1 MSDPWAV
8 HDTRSTTESPRIGVP
23 TSTYDPREKKASV
36 EVEWNDGT
44 KEEVKLSLTYRVF
57 RLDSLDGLMLL
68 AKETLPSE
76 PGDFAQVFARALAG
90 PSRSAMRA
98 GEIRGAVAERT
109 GLPRSQVETAW
120 KRSRATFEALPEVA
134 VEPSSAGA
142 KYRLVGA
149 LEPLAIPSI
158 SSESPSSVEAAA
170 SVEPVAP
177 GAPTASSEDAEAGA
191 TTSGET
197 AGADSSHAHRDG
209 LENEPELELE
219 PEAKPA
225 GPLARARRMEAAGGP
240 TPVGDGPVGELDDVG
255 AVLAMKKPWPID
267 AATLAAWLDTEA
279 PGETLRA
286 AVAEVDAARSD
297 KDRSDAALSQ
307 FSVLLGRILKHDE
320 ARLPGVALAE
330 AFLALQ
336 RSSNPSERHRGV
348 EALDRLSAGLEKP
361 THLFDQLSLPS
372 FQAAVRK
379 LGLSAGGPRARFVE
393 ALAKR
398 SAALASDA
406 GWWRGFSWK
415 DVRAVSTGP
424 LHSLITA
431 TPALQHMVRE
441 AVDAFADTVDTRRAL
456 GELLGAPRFA
466 VEHLSPERLS
476 RIMALVAEN
485 DRLFST
491 WHAEFTRESE
501 LQQANRRLG
510 EIEESAGRAAASEAS
525 RAAEL
530 EDLRM
535 HLADAQRQVDALR
548 KHTGSLT
555 ERERRQVLLDSAKAV
570 AQIAATVDGDGG
582 HLEHAEL
589 ARKVNLLAERHGVS
603 IDVARGETVAFDP
616 ARHSAPGSRPEPG
629 EPVNVA
635 RTGYTWDDGE
645 AAIVVLPALVTRVS
659 IDETRS

>member
-23 TSTYDPREKKASV
+23 TSTYDPRDKKASV

-120 KRSRATFEALPEVA
+120 KRSRAAFEALPEVA

-142 KYRLVGA
+142 KYRLVRA

-158 SSESPSSVEAAA
+158 SSA
-170 SVEPVAP
+170 SVSATMVQAVATVEPDAPDAPSVA
-177 GAPTASSEDAEAGA
+177 AEESDADLDDVRA
-191 TTSGET
+191 
-197 AGADSSHAHRDG
+197 DG
-209 LENEPELELE
+209 LENELE
-219 PEAKPA
+219 PEPEPKPA
-225 GPLARARRMEAAGGP
+225 GPLARARRMESAGGP
-240 TPVGDGPVGELDDVG
+240 TQAGEGPVTGPDDVG

-267 AATLAAWLDTEA
+267 AARLAAWLDTEA

-307 FSVLLGRILKHDE
+307 FSLLLGRILKHDE

-330 AFLALQ
+330 AFMTLQ
-336 RSSNPSERHRGV
+336 RSSSQSERHRGV
-348 EALDRLSAGLEKP
+348 EALDRLSAALEKP
-361 THLFDQLSLPS
+361 AHLFDQLSLPA
-372 FQAAVRK
+372 FQGAVRK
-379 LGLSAGGPRARFVE
+379 LELSADGPRARFIQ

-415 DVRAVSTGP
+415 DVRSVSTGP

-431 TPALQHMVRE
+431 TPALQHMMRE

-466 VEHLSPERLS
+466 VEHLTPERVS

-501 LQQANRRLG
+501 LEQANRRID
-510 EIEESAGRAAASEAS
+510 EIEESAGRAAAAEAV

-530 EDLRM
+530 EDLRT
-535 HLADAQRQVDALR
+535 HLADAQRQVDSLQN
-548 KHTGSLT
+548 HTGGLT

-570 AQIAATVDGDGG
+570 AQIAATVDGDGSSLG
-582 HLEHAEL
+582 HAEL
-589 ARKVNLLAERHGVS
+589 ARKVNLLAERQGVS
-603 IDVARGETVAFDP
+603 IDVARGETVDFDP